1 MWGQKTNH
9 ERFEPLIAPPSEMA
23 EISRSKMISAD
34 PDSFQTP
41 HFFPCLGCRLIAA
54 LLQKILWEI

>member
-1 MWGQKTNH
+1 
-9 ERFEPLIAPPSEMA
+9 MA
-23 EISRSKMISAD
+23 EISRGKLISAD